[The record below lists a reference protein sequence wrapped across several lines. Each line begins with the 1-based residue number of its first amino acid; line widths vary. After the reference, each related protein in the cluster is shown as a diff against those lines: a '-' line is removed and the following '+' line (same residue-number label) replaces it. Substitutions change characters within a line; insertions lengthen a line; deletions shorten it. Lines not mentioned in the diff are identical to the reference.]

1 MIKNKIII
9 GFVFESSPKFGG
21 NFQTE
26 ISTALR
32 LKNLSLDKVEI
43 KFFSTN
49 KDNLQVLKKY
59 NLEIKYYTKKN
70 FNLNILKFY
79 EFLTSKFTKKIF
91 NFIFN
96 FNGFEKFL
104 LANSIDLVYFNSM
117 SPTAL
122 VLKKIDFITSYW
134 DMAHLEYPLFPECK
148 ENYHSISAREYI
160 YKNLADNSLY
170 VLTDSKEGMKNFSSR
185 YNVNEKKL
193 RIIYSEPSNQ
203 ILKKYKTK
211 ENLNDEILK
220 KFNLLNKKFIFYPA
234 QYWAHKN
241 HIYIL
246 EALKLMHDKNSDL
259 EITAVF
265 CGFDKNNLDYL
276 KSISKKL
283 SIQNNVI
290 FLNFLNEEELFIFYK
305 NSFAIVVPTYF
316 GPTNHLPIEGF
327 YFEKPVFYS
336 DIWSETEQVKGAVI
350 KIDLNNPNDLADKLS
365 SLYINKDLQVE
376 FKQKSKEKY
385 NQLKVKFEDNKKIFV
400 ELFENY
406 KTLTKTYKIN
416 ND

>member
-1 MIKNKIII
+1 MNKIKNTRIL
-9 GFVFESSPKFGG
+9 S
-21 NFQTE
+21 
-26 ISTALR
+26 LR

-59 NLEIKYYTKKN
+59 GLEIKYYTKKN

-91 NFIFN
+91 NLIFN

-185 YNVNEKKL
+185 YNVNEKK
-193 RIIYSEPSNQ
+193 S
-203 ILKKYKTK
+203 
-211 ENLNDEILK
+211 
-220 KFNLLNKKFIFYPA
+220 
-234 QYWAHKN
+234 
-241 HIYIL
+241 
-246 EALKLMHDKNSDL
+246 
-259 EITAVF
+259 
-265 CGFDKNNLDYL
+265 KNNL
-276 KSISKKL
+276 
-283 SIQNNVI
+283 
-290 FLNFLNEEELFIFYK
+290 F
-305 NSFAIVVPTYF
+305 
-316 GPTNHLPIEGF
+316 
-327 YFEKPVFYS
+327 
-336 DIWSETEQVKGAVI
+336 
-350 KIDLNNPNDLADKLS
+350 
-365 SLYINKDLQVE
+365 
-376 FKQKSKEKY
+376 
-385 NQLKVKFEDNKKIFV
+385 
-400 ELFENY
+400 
-406 KTLTKTYKIN
+406 
-416 ND
+416 